1 MTRSISKPRRFLRR
15 PLSCQEHE
23 MKQPQARLRFA
34 ALKMTT
40 GAQVNWN
47 YADDADAEC

>member
-1 MTRSISKPRRFLRR
+1 
-15 PLSCQEHE
+15 
-23 MKQPQARLRFA
+23 MKQPQILRFRFT

-47 YADDADAEC
+47 YADDADAECSACNSLR